1 MIVNLI
7 LKKGRLSSFRSAS
20 SFDLAESNLYS
31 LNSRYLALFPNL
43 SVKNKTKQN
52 YSITNLMIFFF
63 HHSHDEN
70 MKNALLVP
78 VYIIIKWWW
87 TKNSLSFLIIVAF
100 CFASSFLLLAKECW
114 QQYSSDCWN
123 LEWKSPSTQVMFF
136 CCVCCKWLISLMQ
149 RFPMGSAAVFKK
161 ILLAHFLG
169 ILTYDCFQIWGKC
182 FIWKSFILQFLG
194 HHVILSQSWHGSS
207 SLQNTPSRLWRPS

>member
-20 SFDLAESNLYS
+20 SCDLAESNLYS

-63 HHSHDEN
+63 PPLTWWKYEGCIIGSCLYHYKMVVNKELSLFHFLSLLHS
-70 MKNALLVP
+70 ALLP
-78 VYIIIKWWW
+78 PFY
-87 TKNSLSFLIIVAF
+87 S
-100 CFASSFLLLAKECW
+100 LLAKECW
-114 QQYSSDCWN
+114 QQYCSDCWN
-123 LEWKSPSTQVMFF
+123 LEWKSPSTQAMFV

-149 RFPMGSAAVFKK
+149 KFPMESAAVFKK

-182 FIWKSFILQFLG
+182 FIWKSFIL
-194 HHVILSQSWHGSS
+194 
-207 SLQNTPSRLWRPS
+207 TE